1 MSEVKDPDKNA
12 WSVSIYVKKGSG
24 RSRKERKKQEK
35 LVVVTAHFL
44 VSS

>member
-24 RSRKERKKQEK
+24 RSRKERRKQEK